1 MKDKITNY
9 YENVDDAAI
18 KQAVENFKNV
28 LNEVNYENGEGLPL
42 NTQAKY
48 DSTFNNGTNY
58 LKNTDI
64 LGMVQLCNSCLG
76 VIGKITTYKTYY
88 SGTYTSTYNDCST
101 KYNTYTNAPKTIT
114 KTDVNGNVVY
124 TSYGQPE
131 TITNPKLATYAAEY
145 TNALTALGKCEEYL
159 NDLKNSIEAVSI

>member
-1 MKDKITNY
+1 MKDKIAYY

-18 KQAVENFKNV
+18 KQAVENFRNV
-28 LNEVNYENGEGLPL
+28 LNEVNYENGDGLPL

-48 DSTFNNGTNY
+48 DSTFNNGTIY

-76 VIGKITTYKTYY
+76 VLSKITTYKTYY

-101 KYNTYTNAPKTIT
+101 KYNTYTNAPKTIK
-114 KTDVNGNVVY
+114 KTDVNGNIIYRDGHAVL
-124 TSYGQPE
+124 
-131 TITNPKLATYAAEY
+131 IDNPKIATYESEY
-145 TNALTALGKCEEYL
+145 INALTALGKCEKYL
-159 NDLKNSIEAVSI
+159 NDLKNSIESVSL

>member
-1 MKDKITNY
+1 MKDKIANY

-18 KQAVENFKNV
+18 KQAVENFRNV
-28 LNEVNYENGEGLPL
+28 LNEVNYENGDGLPL

-48 DSTFNNGTNY
+48 DSTFNNGTIY

-76 VIGKITTYKTYY
+76 VLSKITTYKTYY

-101 KYNTYTNAPKTIT
+101 KYNTYTNAPKTIK
-114 KTDVNGNVVY
+114 KTDVNGNIIYRDGHAVL
-124 TSYGQPE
+124 
-131 TITNPKLATYAAEY
+131 IDNPKIATYESEY
-145 TNALTALGKCEEYL
+145 INALTALGKCEEYL
-159 NDLKNSIEAVSI
+159 NDLKNSIESVSL

>member
-1 MKDKITNY
+1 MKDKIANY

-18 KQAVENFKNV
+18 KQAVENYRSV
-28 LNEVNYENGEGLPL
+28 LNEVNYENGDGLPL

-76 VIGKITTYKTYY
+76 VVSKITTYKTYY
-88 SGTYTSTYNDCST
+88 SGTYTNTYNDCST

-114 KTDVNGNVVY
+114 KTDVNGNIIY
-124 TSYGQPE
+124 RDGQPVL
-131 TITNPKLATYAAEY
+131 IDNPKVATYKSEY
-145 TNALTALGKCEEYL
+145 ISALTTLGNCEKYL
-159 NDLKNSIEAVSI
+159 NDLKNSIESVSI

>member
-76 VIGKITTYKTYY
+76 VLSKITTYKTYY

-101 KYNTYTNAPKTIT
+101 KYNTYTNAPKKIEL
-114 KTDVNGNVVY
+114 TDINGNIIY
-124 TSYGQPE
+124 RDGHAE
-131 TITNPKLATYAAEY
+131 LIDNPKIATYESEY
-145 TNALTALGKCEEYL
+145 NNALTALGKCEKYL
-159 NDLKNSIEAVSI
+159 NDLKNSIESVSL